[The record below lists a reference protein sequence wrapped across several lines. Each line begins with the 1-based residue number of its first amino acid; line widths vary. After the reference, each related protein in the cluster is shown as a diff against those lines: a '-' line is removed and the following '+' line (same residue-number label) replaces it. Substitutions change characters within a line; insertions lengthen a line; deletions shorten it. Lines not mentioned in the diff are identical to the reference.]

1 MDDGFDTK
9 GLEDITK
16 DIVEAANEFP
26 GTAEKHLRRVGNKMK
41 KMLKDASSDS
51 GYKHKKKLKDSWK
64 SEVVGYNGAELR
76 YDIGSESP
84 HFHLVEYGH
93 RQVTR
98 SGVFLR
104 FVPGT
109 HFLEKTAQEVEK
121 NVAPVEMD
129 KFFKDIT
136 KKIGG

>member
-1 MDDGFDTK
+1 MDDGFDMA
-9 GLEDITK
+9 GLEDLTK
-16 DIVEAANEFP
+16 DIAETANQFP

-41 KMLKDASSDS
+41 KMLKEASPDS
-51 GYKHKKKLKDSWK
+51 GHDTKKKLSKSWK
-64 SEVVGYNGAELR
+64 SEVIGYNGQELQ
-76 YDIGSESP
+76 YNIWSTSP
-84 HFHLVEYGH
+84 HFHLVERGH

-104 FVPGT
+104 FTPGT

-121 NVAPVEMD
+121 NVAPAEME